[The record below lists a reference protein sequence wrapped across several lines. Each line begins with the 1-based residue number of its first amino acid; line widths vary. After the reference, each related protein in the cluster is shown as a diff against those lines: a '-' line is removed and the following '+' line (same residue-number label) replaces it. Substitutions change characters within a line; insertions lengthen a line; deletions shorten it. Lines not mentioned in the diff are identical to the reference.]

1 MSNNTFSEDV
11 DEIIRNAELRS
22 ELEPYFDE
30 SISRVNVQHISLRHE
45 NDYLAAMLEWE
56 RAPILPIYR
65 WFEPELRPPH
75 PNRLDNANLSKI
87 LGDLIDQLYEKKIVL
102 DFTDHLSDREL
113 YMLIC
118 QDILPAREKKID
130 LRNGALHWDCS
141 HSGGVN
147 DPIVWLTYYASDEE
161 REDWADRYGQPL
173 PDRGYPL
180 YSRYM
185 PQDPF

>member
-1 MSNNTFSEDV
+1 MSNNTIPEDV
-11 DEIIRNAELRS
+11 DEILRNAELRS

-45 NDYLAAMLEWE
+45 NEYLAAMLEWE
-56 RAPILPIYR
+56 RAPVLPIYR

-75 PNRLDNANLSKI
+75 PSQLDDASLPKI
-87 LGDLIDQLYEKKIVL
+87 LDDLIERLYEKKIVL

-113 YMLIC
+113 YQLIC
-118 QDILPAREKKID
+118 QDILPSREKKID

-141 HSGGVN
+141 HTGGVN
-147 DPIVWLTYYASDEE
+147 DPVLWLKYYASDED
-161 REDWADRYGQPL
+161 RDDWAERYGQPL
-173 PDRGYPL
+173 PKKELPHFPRF
-180 YSRYM
+180 M